1 MIIIP
6 AIDII
11 RGRVVRL
18 HQGDFSKETFYSDD
32 PVETA
37 LMWQKKGATLLHI
50 VDLDGARLGEI
61 KNRTVIDRIIKK
73 VSMSCEVGGGIRDE
87 KDIEYF
93 LRQGAKRVVLGT
105 RALENPD
112 YLEGVISKFG
122 EGIVVSI
129 DFAGKKVVKKG
140 WQEDTDL
147 KPDAVANQMQKLGVR
162 TIEVTDIAMDGTLKG
177 PNMEMLK
184 KVLAAVDIS
193 VIASGGISSLD
204 DIKALRDIDSKHLE
218 GVIIGRAL
226 YEGKFDLAEAIR
238 IAETHGT

>member
-11 RGRVVRL
+11 QGRVVRL
-18 HQGDFSKETFYSDD
+18 HQGNFGKETFYSDD

-37 LMWQKKGATLLHI
+37 LMWQKKGATFLHI

-61 KNRTVIDRIIKK
+61 KNRAIIDRIIKK

-93 LRQGAKRVVLGT
+93 LKQGAKRVVLGT
-105 RALENPD
+105 RALEDPD
-112 YLEGVISKFG
+112 YLKKVISEFG
-122 EGIVVSI
+122 ESIVVGI

-140 WQEDTDL
+140 WQENTNL
-147 KPDAVANQMQKLGVR
+147 RPDAVASHMQKLGVR
-162 TIEVTDIAMDGTLKG
+162 TIEVTDIVMDGTLKG

-184 KVLAAVDIS
+184 KILAAVDMA
-193 VIASGGISSLD
+193 VIASGGISSLG
-204 DIKALRDIDSKHLE
+204 DIKALRGIGGKHLE

-226 YEGKFDLAEAIR
+226 YEGKVDLKEAIR
-238 IAETHGT
+238 IAETRGT